1 MKYCDDLFIVKC
13 LKHYKNTQNVSETA
27 RKFGISKQL
36 LFQWGSKAGIVIR
49 KNHDWLKIK
58 ELLTKD

>member
-1 MKYCDDLFIVKC
+1 MKFYDDLFIVEC
-13 LKHYKNTQNVSETA
+13 LKHYRKTQNVSGTA

-49 KNHDWLKIK
+49 KNHDWLRIK
-58 ELLTKD
+58 DLLSK